1 MQILLRKKEQK
12 TAMAAD
18 KKRKQ
23 NSQDPSTQKET
34 ERISSLSF
42 EESLE
47 RLNRIVETMEDA
59 NLPLENAM
67 SSYEEGIHLIR
78 HCRKVLDE
86 AEKKIEILEKGNSE
100 EATASKVRKT
110 EIKINEESG
119 EAVLDDKVQG
129 TLLDLE

>member
-1 MQILLRKKEQK
+1 
-12 TAMAAD
+12 MAAD